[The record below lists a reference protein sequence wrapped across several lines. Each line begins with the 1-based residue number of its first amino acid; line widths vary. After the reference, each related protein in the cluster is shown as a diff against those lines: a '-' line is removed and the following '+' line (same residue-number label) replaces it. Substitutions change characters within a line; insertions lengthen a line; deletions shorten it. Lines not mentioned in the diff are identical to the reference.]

1 MIDVSYEIIELMVFP
16 EKEGFL
22 NVVGKVRLKTIFSR
36 NGVSTYGRMEA
47 LLDTEALSSGT
58 FISVEN
64 LDVATVA
71 AWAIAANGGEA
82 FLSSL
87 KEIHDPL
94 LAYKENEIGL
104 VRYEF
109 P

>member
-16 EKEGFL
+16 EKGGFS

-36 NGVSTYGRMEA
+36 NGVSTYGRVDA
-47 LLDTEALSSGT
+47 LLDTDTLSAES
-58 FISVEN
+58 FIPAEN

-71 AWAIAANGGEA
+71 AWAIAVNGGET

-94 LAYKENEIGL
+94 LAEKEKEIGL
-104 VRYEF
+104 VVYES